1 MKRVWDQISEKC
13 SRCNTPTYSGAG
25 NQFVDEDS
33 DLQRYC
39 PKCWKKYCD
48 ELERRYDAAAAKSAR
63 PPEPDRPPEPAQP
76 AEKPAESVGELPP
89 PPPDVVGPQ
98 GDGAPPSV
106 PVQ

>member
-1 MKRVWDQISEKC
+1 M
-13 SRCNTPTYSGAG
+13 
-25 NQFVDEDS
+25 QFVDEDS

-39 PKCWKKYCD
+39 PKCWQKHCK
-48 ELERRYDAAAAKSAR
+48 EEERRYDAAAAKSAR
-63 PPEPDRPPEPAQP
+63 LAEAARPPEPARLAEPDRPPEPAKP
-76 AEKPAESVGELPP
+76 AEKPAESPGELPP